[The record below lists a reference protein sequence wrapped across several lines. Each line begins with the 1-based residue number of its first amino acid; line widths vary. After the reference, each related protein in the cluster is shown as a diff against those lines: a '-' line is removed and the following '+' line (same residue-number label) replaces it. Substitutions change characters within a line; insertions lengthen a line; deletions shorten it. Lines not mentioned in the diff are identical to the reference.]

1 MTDRMTD
8 QKTEQKPFRAR
19 YEIDDGYAGG
29 ARPQYFAIRP
39 DELEEDMTD
48 DDLEA
53 FYDESCAEHMQQNI
67 GCSPSRV
74 DEFIEWARAM
84 LAARNQE
91 PRHD

>member
-1 MTDRMTD
+1 MSD
-8 QKTEQKPFRAR
+8 QKTAQKTFRAM

-53 FYDESCAEHMQQNI
+53 FYEESCDEHMRQNI

-74 DEFIEWARAM
+74 DEFVEWAREV
-84 LAARNQE
+84 LAARQQE
-91 PRHD
+91 DSHD